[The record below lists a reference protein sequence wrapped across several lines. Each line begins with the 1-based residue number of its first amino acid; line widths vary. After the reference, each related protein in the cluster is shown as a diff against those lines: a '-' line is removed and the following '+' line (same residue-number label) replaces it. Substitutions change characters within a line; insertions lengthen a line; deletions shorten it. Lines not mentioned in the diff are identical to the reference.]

1 MVISM
6 RRLDDVGRITI
17 PRELIQRL
25 GWNTRSKDSK
35 GTPLVI
41 EEVGDTVV
49 LKAYKETCLICGID
63 EGLEKVNDNDYICSG
78 CLEGLKEYLERRE
91 KNN

>member
-6 RRLDDVGRITI
+6 RRLDEVGRITI

-25 GWNTRSKDSK
+25 GWNVKTKDNM

-41 EEVGDTVV
+41 EEVGNTVI
-49 LKAYKETCLICGID
+49 LKAHKGTCTICGID
-63 EGLEKVNDNDYICSG
+63 EGLEKVNENDYICSG
-78 CLEGLKEYLERRE
+78 CLEGLKEYLERRD
-91 KNN
+91 K

>member
-6 RRLDDVGRITI
+6 RRLDEVGRITI

-25 GWNTRSKDSK
+25 GWSIKSKDSK
-35 GTPLVI
+35 GTPLII

-63 EGLEKVNDNDYICSG
+63 EGLEKVNENDYICSD
-78 CLEGLKEYLERRE
+78 CLDGLKEYLERRD
-91 KNN
+91 K

>member
-1 MVISM
+1 MIVSM
-6 RRLDDVGRITI
+6 RRLDEVGRITI

-25 GWNTRSKDSK
+25 GWNIKSKDSK
-35 GTPLVI
+35 GTPLII
-41 EEVGDTVV
+41 EEVGDTIV

-78 CLEGLKEYLERRE
+78 CLEGLKEYLERRN
-91 KNN
+91 K

>member
-6 RRLDDVGRITI
+6 RRLDEVGRITI

-25 GWNTRSKDSK
+25 GWNIKTKDNK

-49 LKAYKETCLICGID
+49 LKAYKETCTICGTD
-63 EGLEKVNDNDYICSG
+63 EGLEKVINYGYVCSG
-78 CLEGLKEYLERRE
+78 CLEGLKEYLERRD
-91 KNN
+91 K